1 MGKNGIRCEYVK
13 NREELIT
20 ALTHEIPEKSWVAA
34 GSSETLDQ
42 LGIRSWLHEENFYYL
57 DCSDKAD
64 DRRRNIISSFQS
76 DIYLS
81 SVAAVTEQGELFL
94 VDGTGNRVAAFAY
107 GPEKVIV
114 IASVKKIVPDME
126 AAVQRLKTVAA
137 PLCAGKRKKFELP
150 CYKKGNCYNCHL
162 ERRMC
167 CYYLTVGYVREKG
180 RFLVYLIDEDLGF

>member
-1 MGKNGIRCEYVK
+1 M
-13 NREELIT
+13 T
-20 ALTHEIPEKSWVAA
+20 ALTHELPEKSWVAA

-42 LGIRSWLHEENFYYL
+42 LGIRSWLQEENYYYL

-64 DRRRNIISSFQS
+64 DRRQNIISSFQA
-76 DIYLS
+76 DVYLS

-94 VDGTGNRVAAFAY
+94 VDGTGNRVAAFSY
-107 GPEKVIV
+107 GPEKVVV

-126 AAVQRLKTVAA
+126 TALQRLQTIAA
-137 PLCAGKRKKFELP
+137 PMCAGKRGKYELP
-150 CYKKGNCYNCHL
+150 CYKKGICFNCRL

-180 RFLVYLIDEDLGF
+180 RFLVYLIDEDVGF